1 MASTYSDLKIELIG
15 TGEQVGTWGNTTNT
29 NLGTALGEAI
39 TGSADVPF
47 SSADVTITLTDTNAS
62 QTARNLRLVCTG
74 TSGGARNLIL
84 GSGCQIEKLYLIQNN
99 LADAVTVKNTTGTGV
114 AVPAG
119 GKQFVFNDGTNV
131 VEASSS
137 VINLATQ
144 VTGTLPVANGGTG
157 QTSYTNG
164 QLLIG
169 NTTGNT
175 LTKATLT
182 GTANRLTVTNG
193 TGSIT
198 LDVDATNANTANK
211 VVARDAS
218 GNFSAGTITASLTG
232 NVTGNV
238 TGNAST
244 ATALQTARTIGG
256 VSFNG
261 TANINLPGVNTAGNQ
276 NTSGTAAVGTA
287 VTVTTSNTSSA
298 FKIPFANTTVST
310 TGNYGLLQDSTAT
323 FTYNP
328 NTNTVVAGTF
338 SGALSGAAT
347 SAATWTTAR
356 TITIGATGKS
366 VNGSGNVSWSLAE
379 IGASTDLGGVGS
391 YIWAWYAANGPS
403 ISGRVNSLAMG
414 STIAGSS
421 IRYRNQASVTN
432 GDVSFFSSMQVA
444 PDTNAVFPT
453 TGTTALSGTWRVL
466 GGYVRGSFDPGA
478 GPYQWGISN
487 GSCAGTTSW
496 YPGFWVRIS

>member
-15 TGEQVGTWGNTTNT
+15 TGEQVGTWGSTTNT

-39 TGSADVPF
+39 TGSADVNF
-47 SSADVTITLTDTNAS
+47 SSTDVTLTLTNTNGT

-84 GSGCQIEKLYLIQNN
+84 GSGCQIEKLYLIQND
-99 LADAVTVKNTTGTGV
+99 LADTVTVKNTTGTGV

-131 VEASSS
+131 VEATSSS
-137 VINLATQ
+137 TVNLATD

-211 VVARDAS
+211 VVARDGS

-238 TGNAST
+238 TGSSGSTTGNAAT

-261 TANINLPGVNTAGNQ
+261 TANINLPGVNQAGTQ
-276 NTSGTAAVGTA
+276 NTSGNAA
-287 VTVTTSNTSSA
+287 
-298 FKIPFANTTVST
+298 
-310 TGNYGLLQDSTAT
+310 TAT
-323 FTYNP
+323 Q
-328 NTNTVVAGTF
+328 
-338 SGALSGAAT
+338 L
-347 SAATWTTAR
+347 TTASGSAPSYSAR
-356 TITIGATGKS
+356 AWVNFNGTGT
-366 VNGSGNVSWSLAE
+366 VAIRASGNVSSITDNGTGDYTVNFTTAMSDANYAVTGTCNNDTVNFNRLLSPNY
-379 IGASTDLGGVGS
+379 GASQTTSAVRLATSIADLGSFGDHL
-391 YIWAWYAANGPS
+391 W
-403 ISGRVNSLAMG
+403 VN
-414 STIAGSS
+414 
-421 IRYRNQASVTN
+421 
-432 GDVSFFSSMQVA
+432 VA
-444 PDTNAVFPT
+444 IF
-453 TGTTALSGTWRVL
+453 R
-466 GGYVRGSFDPGA
+466 
-478 GPYQWGISN
+478 
-487 GSCAGTTSW
+487 
-496 YPGFWVRIS
+496 